1 MAQSNS
7 AINREN
13 QSSDVSLRD
22 LAAPIFRRRRLLLVS
37 FLILFTL
44 TAAFGVSI
52 AHSYESHMAILVN
65 RERVDPL
72 VTPQATTELIST
84 SNPVTEEEINSEAE
98 LLKSRDVLEKVVLAN
113 GLADARGFSVFDLLR
128 PRQTRG
134 DRVAHAVKALAKQLT
149 VEPATKANVID
160 VTYKSPDPQRS
171 YGVLKSLGDLY
182 VEKHV
187 EVHRPPGSYQFF
199 AQETERYQKA
209 LQDSELRL
217 REFGQQEGVA
227 APDVIRTDL
236 ALQLTNSVGLMH
248 VAQQSIAADG
258 DRARSDQE
266 QMKGTPQRSATTQS
280 TSAASILI
288 EQLRSAL
295 LSAQTKRT
303 QLLLKYESTYP
314 LVLEVDQEIA
324 QTKAAIAEAEQTSYV
339 DQTTDR
345 DPTFELLRED
355 LAKTRA
361 DLAGQQATIV
371 SARQSIKS
379 MQAQMVDLDQK
390 SLTQQD
396 LIRDAKANEDN
407 YLLYLSKREQAR
419 TSDALDKTRIAN
431 VAIAIP
437 PSIPV
442 LPVFGIPFAMALAF
456 GVAAAL
462 SISVAYACDYLD
474 PTFHTPAQVISI
486 LEIPVVVSMPKMMA
500 QRGSE

>member
-1 MAQSNS
+1 MAQSTSTIDRGNQPS
-7 AINREN
+7 ADI
-13 QSSDVSLRD
+13 SLRD
-22 LAAPIFRRRRLLLVS
+22 LAAPIFRRKRLLLVS
-37 FLILFTL
+37 FVALFALI
-44 TAAFGVSI
+44 AAFGMVM

-84 SNPVTEEEINSEAE
+84 SDPVTEEEINSEVE

-113 GLADARGFSVFDLLR
+113 GLADSRGFSFLNLLHL
-128 PRQTRG
+128 RQTKD
-134 DRVAHAVKALAKQLT
+134 DRIARAVKALAKQVK

-160 VTYKSPDPQRS
+160 VSYRSADPQRS

-187 EVHRPPGSYQFF
+187 EVHRPPGSYEFF
-199 AQETERYQKA
+199 AQETERYQRA
-209 LQDSELRL
+209 LQESELRL
-217 REFGQQEGVA
+217 RDFGQQQGVA
-227 APDVIRTDL
+227 APELIRTDL

-248 VAQQSIAADG
+248 AAQQSIAADQE
-258 DRARSDQE
+258 RIRNDQE
-266 QMKGTPQRSATTQS
+266 QMKVTPQRSATTQS
-280 TSAASILI
+280 TSAASVLL
-288 EQLRSAL
+288 EQLKSTL

-303 QLLLKYESTYP
+303 QLLLKYEPTYP
-314 LVLEVDQEIA
+314 LVLEADQEIA
-324 QTKAAIAEAEQTSYV
+324 QTRAAITEAEQTSYV
-339 DQTTDR
+339 DQETDR

-361 DLAGQQATIV
+361 DLAGQQASTV
-371 SARQSIKS
+371 STKHSIQS

-396 LIRDAKANEDN
+396 LIRDEKANEGN

-462 SISVAYACDYLD
+462 SISMVYTFDYLD
-474 PTFHTPAQVISI
+474 PTFHTPAQVIAI
-486 LEIPVVVSMPKMMA
+486 LDIPVVVSMSKMLA
-500 QRGSE
+500 